1 MTALHAAAFNG
12 HVAIVRL
19 LLEKGASPNICDKVQ
34 HFICS
39 KGEMDGGG
47 GGGGDHSKQP
57 PPLATPF
64 STFSLIPIFTKYT

>member
-1 MTALHAAAFNG
+1 MRSHIVDGVLQDDVTALHAAAFNG

-19 LLEKGASPNICDKVQ
+19 LLEKGANPNMCDKVQ

-47 GGGGDHSKQP
+47 GGGGVNQKSL
-57 PPLATPF
+57 PL
-64 STFSLIPIFTKYT
+64 